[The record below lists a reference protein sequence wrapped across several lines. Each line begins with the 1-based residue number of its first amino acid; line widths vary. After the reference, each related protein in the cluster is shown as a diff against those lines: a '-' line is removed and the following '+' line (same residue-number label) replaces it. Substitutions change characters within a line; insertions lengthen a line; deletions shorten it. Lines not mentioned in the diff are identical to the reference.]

1 MRHVMP
7 SAVAPSLVL
16 MAMDLG
22 AAIIVTAALS
32 FLGLGA
38 VPPTPEWGAMVAE
51 GRELTAQWWVSTFP
65 GVAILTVAL
74 SANFVGDGLHD
85 AIDPRLRI
93 R

>member
-7 SAVAPSLVL
+7 SAVVAVLGPHGHGSRCRHHRYGGLV
-16 MAMDLG
+16 
-22 AAIIVTAALS
+22 
-32 FLGLGA
+32 
-38 VPPTPEWGAMVAE
+38 VPRSRGRASDSEWGAIVAE